1 MEERGKMVKFY
12 SCLAEC
18 YKREVKIVNVQEDD
32 MCASRCWEKHED
44 QQQENS
50 DKSEGEKSKK

>member
-32 MCASRCWEKHED
+32 MCASRCWEKHEN
-44 QQQENS
+44 QQQENT
-50 DKSEGEKSKK
+50 DKIELDRTNK

>member
-32 MCASRCWEKHED
+32 ICASRCWEKHED
-44 QQQENS
+44 QQQLNY
-50 DKSEGEKSKK
+50 EKSQGEEK